1 MRRLIEQ
8 LESLREDVRMDML
21 ENMLGDLQNIRA
33 QLKDVQDYDSE
44 DDFYDE
50 YYKDVYRATEILE
63 DELETLIRLMQGA
76 EANESAIAE
85 SDKKEMILKIFNGM
99 SDEEKT
105 DLQREITVLTRDII
119 VPPIEPGIKFKDDD
133 GTRGIEDM
141 PLSRL
146 QKAYKDTLEN

>member
-1 MRRLIEQ
+1 MRELMEKLQ
-8 LESLREDVRMDML
+8 SLREDIRIDML
-21 ENMLGDLQNIRA
+21 ENMLDDLQKIRA
-33 QLKDVQDYDSE
+33 QLKDIQDYDGE

-50 YYKDVYRATEILE
+50 YYSRVYRATEMLE
-63 DELETLIRLMQGA
+63 DEIQKLNRIMQGA
-76 EANESAIAE
+76 EANESTIAE

-105 DLQREITVLTRDII
+105 DLQREITVLTRGII
-119 VPPIEPGIKFKDDD
+119 VPPIKPGIKFRDP

-141 PLSRL
+141 PLSKL